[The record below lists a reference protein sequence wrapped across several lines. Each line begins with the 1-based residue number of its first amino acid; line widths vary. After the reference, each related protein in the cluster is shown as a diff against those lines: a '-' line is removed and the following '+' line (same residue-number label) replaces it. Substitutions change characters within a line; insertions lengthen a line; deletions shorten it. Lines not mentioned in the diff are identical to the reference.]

1 MSRSTEELIKEN
13 DRLRLELSNAK
24 VEIAKSQQM
33 ITSLMIKL
41 ETLNRDYEKAVL
53 GNGGQSTHVP
63 SNQPSYEQLQND
75 LNEKILLLNEWMACG
90 NELNRLH
97 LSLEG

>member
-1 MSRSTEELIKEN
+1 MSNRSMEELLKEN

-41 ETLNRDYEKAVL
+41 ETLTRDYEKAVMENTQ
-53 GNGGQSTHVP
+53 G
-63 SNQPSYEQLQND
+63 
-75 LNEKILLLNEWMACG
+75 EKTITTSCKNIIIFVFIHFL
-90 NELNRLH
+90 
-97 LSLEG
+97 